1 MEQDFFKTPFEE
13 NGKHI
18 YVPDEN
24 TQEYL
29 HEKIVNEL
37 ENGIVNPETINDFQ
51 RVVDEM
57 REQYQIDS
65 LILGCTELPMLFSE
79 DESDIPL
86 LNTLDIHVKKVVD
99 FMFENE

>member
-1 MEQDFFKTPFEE
+1 MEQDPFEE

-24 TQEYL
+24 TQQYL

-37 ENGIVNPETINDFQ
+37 ENGIVNPKTIKDFQ

-57 REQYQIDS
+57 INQHQIDS
-65 LILGCTELPMLFSE
+65 LILGYTELPMIFSG
-79 DESDIPL
+79 DDSDIPL
-86 LNTLDIHVKKVVD
+86 LNTMDIHVKKVVD